1 MAARSIVLEK
11 KCAEDSQVLRVS
23 VSDDL
28 IARKATLYLIL
39 FYGKPVQLLEK
50 TFGMFYSTK
59 FKDEFGCRVMYL
71 LEWFDNCLWIACQ

>member
-11 KCAEDSQVLRVS
+11 KCAEDSQVLRGS

-39 FYGKPVQLLEK
+39 CSMGSQC
-50 TFGMFYSTK
+50 S
-59 FKDEFGCRVMYL
+59 
-71 LEWFDNCLWIACQ
+71 CLRRRLACSILRNLRMSLAAGLCTCWSDLITVCG